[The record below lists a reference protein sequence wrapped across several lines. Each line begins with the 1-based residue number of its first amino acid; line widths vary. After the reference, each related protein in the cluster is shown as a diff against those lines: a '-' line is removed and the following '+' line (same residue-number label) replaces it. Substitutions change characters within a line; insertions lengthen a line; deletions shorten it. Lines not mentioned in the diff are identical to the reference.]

1 MTCDTNTRCI
11 VSEITSQEISQ
22 RERERQTTTFLSN
35 IISYPC
41 MIMSKWYPL
50 YYYRYQNQNQHS
62 FVLHGRT
69 NVT

>member
-1 MTCDTNTRCI
+1 MRYKYTLY
-11 VSEITSQEISQ
+11 EITSQEISL
-22 RERERQTTTFLSN
+22 RALSRDKQQLSCPT
-35 IISYPC
+35 SYPC

-50 YYYRYQNQNQHS
+50 YYCRYQNQNQHS